1 MKHLVLVAMLS
12 ALLGGCSDSSDDQGA
27 VMQGGGEPVGG
38 GASQGGAGAAGYAEC
53 GGLIVKSDGS
63 IDAAEYVKQARL
75 WDAATID
82 CRLGPKYDD
91 YDHAGEE
98 APPTAWEPEH
108 IDNPGGYL
116 CKSYELS
123 GTCVSGCDYGSTSGQ
138 VLFAPKDPAQ
148 PGVDRAQTYAYEN
161 GTICESPQQGGWL
174 GGPHPDPALV
184 QWQGELGRPVLLPN
198 AFHQTELYQTNGG
211 IMTFPDGL
219 VGATGNQTSGGSNPR
234 AMLPP
239 NKVPTSVVVTG
250 YNELALVTVWD
261 TETFQGQVAVFALR
275 ADSPP
280 AFSVPYFAL
289 PNEAGFK
296 NLHLMG
302 YVDLPEMHTPTSV
315 AALGNNGST
324 PGGHAIGNEF
334 ASGSD
339 ATKNI
344 AKSETARASFAR
356 DDYERWV
363 ASSGQAVVA
372 SRWENK
378 LTFIDLKPL
387 FQFVRAQYF
396 TDQASFDAAAG
407 QDSWAFTFETNPE
420 AMPVVVAT
428 LTVEAPTAMRVGNML
443 QSFAEGLETSLH
455 AFVAT
460 ESGSVHVFDISAFAL
475 EAPRPIP
482 SGAVTEIASVQAGRN
497 ITGMRSV
504 GHPNA
509 SVVVVSRGDRAIQW
523 LGIDG
528 DTFTVQRQLVDSR
541 ITDPVVVDSNDRGPI
556 VTVGDFSS
564 GKLLNYRVGATEDN
578 GNKPPA
584 NYGCGPAGADQSC
597 EEPEFGGELE
607 LDGSVFY
614 IGTTNVN

>member
-1 MKHLVLVAMLS
+1 MKELILS
-12 ALLGGCSDSSDDQGA
+12 IAFSVSMIACGDSSNDE
-27 VMQGGGEPVGG
+27 GGGGGGNEPSGG
-38 GASQGGAGAAGYAEC
+38 GAAAGGASATGYSAC
-53 GGLIVKSDGS
+53 GGSIVKPDGS
-63 IDAAEYVKQARL
+63 VDAAEYAKQARL

-82 CRLGPKYDD
+82 CRLGPKYDA
-91 YDHAGEE
+91 YDHAGEV
-98 APPTAWEPEH
+98 APPTAWERDHTPNE
-108 IDNPGGYL
+108 GGYL

-123 GTCVSGCDYGSTSGQ
+123 GSCATNCDYGSTSGQ
-138 VLFAPKDPAQ
+138 VLFAPSDAAQ

-161 GTICESPQQGGWL
+161 GTICQSPQQGGWL
-174 GGPHPDPALV
+174 GGPHPDPALT

-211 IMTFPDGL
+211 ILTFPDGL

-234 AMLPP
+234 AMLPE
-239 NKVPTSVVVTG
+239 NKVPTAVAVTG

-261 TETFQGQVAVFALR
+261 TDTLQGQVAVFALR

-302 YVDLPEMHTPTSV
+302 YIDLPDMQTPTSV

-324 PGGHAIGNEF
+324 PGGKAIGNDF
-334 ASGSD
+334 ASSND
-339 ATKNI
+339 PSKNI
-344 AKSETARASFAR
+344 ATSEAARAAFAR

-378 LTFIDLKPL
+378 LTFIDLQPL

-396 TDQASFDAAAG
+396 TDQASFDAAAS
-407 QDSWAFTFETNPE
+407 QTSWAFTFETNPE
-420 AMPVVVAT
+420 ARPVVVTT
-428 LTVEAPTAMRVGNML
+428 LDVEAPTAMRVGNML
-443 QSFAEGLETSLH
+443 QGFAEGLELSLH

-460 ESGSVHVFDISAFAL
+460 ESGSVHVYDISAFSL
-475 EAPRPIP
+475 EAPRPIA
-482 SGAVTEIASVQAGRN
+482 SGSVTEIATLQAGRN
-497 ITGMRSV
+497 ITSMRSI

-509 SVVVVSRGDRAIQW
+509 SVIVVSRGDRVVQW

-528 DTFTVQRQLVDSR
+528 DTFAVRRELRDSR
-541 ITDPVVVDSNDRGPI
+541 MLDPVVVDANDRGPI
-556 VTVGDFSS
+556 VTVGDFSA

-584 NYGCGPAGADQSC
+584 NYGCGPDGTDASC
-597 EEPEFGGELE
+597 ESPEFGGELDF
-607 LDGSVFY
+607 DGSVFY
-614 IGTTNVN
+614 IGTSNVN